1 MLPWNPLMKIYIL
14 YEACHLYLPVSARLW
29 QCFTQR
35 VIADIGLVAVTLKKL
50 VTSLQLAIPRLCN
63 LY

>member
-1 MLPWNPLMKIYIL
+1 MKIYIL
-14 YEACHLYLPVSARLW
+14 YEAYHLYLPVSARLR

-35 VIADIGLVAVTLKKL
+35 VIAVIGLVAVSLKNL
-50 VTSLQLAIPRLCN
+50 VTSLQVAIPRLCN

>member
-1 MLPWNPLMKIYIL
+1 MKIYIL
-14 YEACHLYLPVSARLW
+14 YGAYHLYLPVSERLR

-35 VIADIGLVAVTLKKL
+35 VIAEIGLVAVSLKNL
-50 VTSLQLAIPRLCN
+50 VTSLQVAIPRLCN